1 MPQITVLEH
10 LSLDGVFQAP
20 GRPDEDRRGGFD
32 RGGWGRAYDD
42 EVLGRTMGEAM
53 AAGPG
58 ALLFGRTTYT
68 DLVGWWLAQDDGNP
82 FTGVLRAARKYV
94 VTTRPQEALP
104 YENSVAVPP
113 ADLAALKD
121 GGGDDLTVMGSGQVV
136 TALRE
141 ADLVDRYV
149 LILCPLLLGR
159 GRRLFPDGAPADLRL
174 VSSVPTTTGAI
185 IATYEVTR

>member
-1 MPQITVLEH
+1 MPSITVLEH

-20 GRPDEDRRGGFD
+20 GRPDEDRRAGFD

-68 DLVGWWLAQDDGNP
+68 DLVGWWLARDDGNP
-82 FTGVLRAARKYV
+82 FTGLLRAARKYV
-94 VTTRPQEALP
+94 VTTRPQEPLP

-113 ADLAALKD
+113 AELTALKD

-136 TALRE
+136 TSLRE
-141 ADLVDRYV
+141 AHDQRPDDPGLGDTAR
-149 LILCPLLLGR
+149 LLHGMALLAEG
-159 GRRLFPDGAPADLRL
+159 GELADPAAFVATLSRRLEQTL
-174 VSSVPTTTGAI
+174 S
-185 IATYEVTR
+185 